1 MIQEKMVMIGVP
13 PPKNTKRCL
22 AKKSVS
28 SATRSVLVISEYAA
42 RVRQLSL
49 YFIVTYAAVPE
60 YITTLE
66 GDIAERDRLIDAIRS
81 ELGSSQSENVVLRQE
96 ISALKKALLA
106 SADRAESPV
115 LPPPGPIPALAPAVR
130 AGASSSLV
138 TPNTQKDLPSS
149 PRLAASPSK
158 AFWGGSASFGGITPV
173 HTTLIPENFIHPL
186 AGVKS
191 LTAAP
196 AHSPTSKENINPSLH
211 SGNSSLLSNPNKV
224 GRFDTCP
231 EANPFIMKALDAYW
245 MQLWSRLAQ
254 IQPTQS
260 QQQPPFANGSPTG
273 YRPHHFTPP
282 RAPSSSSISA
292 FLSGKHSSAYPT
304 PPTSPNLS
312 SAVALLPSS
321 KETFTPQQALLA
333 TMVSQTLLQ
342 RLGSAFWQAF
352 AIDETSSHAPM
363 LDADKIRR
371 ILEGK
376 AVIKIVGLE
385 PEEQVGAT
393 PATSNPTLSNS
404 LETREC
410 TKDSGVTAVLED
422 GIRALRLGKK

>member
-1 MIQEKMVMIGVP
+1 
-13 PPKNTKRCL
+13 
-22 AKKSVS
+22 
-28 SATRSVLVISEYAA
+28 
-42 RVRQLSL
+42 
-49 YFIVTYAAVPE
+49 
-60 YITTLE
+60 
-66 GDIAERDRLIDAIRS
+66 
-81 ELGSSQSENVVLRQE
+81 
-96 ISALKKALLA
+96 
-106 SADRAESPV
+106 
-115 LPPPGPIPALAPAVR
+115 
-130 AGASSSLV
+130 
-138 TPNTQKDLPSS
+138 
-149 PRLAASPSK
+149 
-158 AFWGGSASFGGITPV
+158 
-173 HTTLIPENFIHPL
+173 
-186 AGVKS
+186 
-191 LTAAP
+191 
-196 AHSPTSKENINPSLH
+196 
-211 SGNSSLLSNPNKV
+211 
-224 GRFDTCP
+224 
-231 EANPFIMKALDAYW
+231 

-352 AIDETSSHAPM
+352 AIIDETTSHAPM

-393 PATSNPTLSNS
+393 PATSIPTLSNS

-422 GIRALRLGKK
+422 GIRALSLGKK